1 MALITEN
8 ELRARAAE
16 AELALGELTDFQAA
30 EAMRDGKL
38 PSPMQYDNFWL
49 FDLRITGTGAAYRD
63 AKFDKGKKVREEE
76 YSFRDPGKWLSEE
89 FVARCNGLTV
99 VFEHPEKSTLNSEE
113 FRERSIG
120 TIVLPYVKDAE
131 VWGIAKIFDADAAHL
146 MQKTHISTS
155 PGVTTSKGST
165 ASLTDNGTKVLDE
178 NLPLILDHLAVCT
191 QGVWDKGQ
199 EPSGIRLDAVGA
211 KEQSVDEAEKKRL
224 EDERKALQDKLDAAN
239 RRADAAEAKA
249 KEIED
254 SKRKDA
260 EAEAERVKVEKEAQE
275 KADRKKRHDAERMD
289 GESEEAWEKRKVD
302 ARKDETEAEREEREG
317 REKAAEAA
325 DKAKKDAA
333 AATETVNANV
343 EKLNDA
349 RRADS
354 KRLEDLEAEI
364 ARLKKQPTMDDANA
378 IASAYHRYDS
388 IYQMLGERVPQHM
401 PGESPIAYRRR
412 LADGLRKH
420 TRTWK
425 EHVIHDAVAGPAFD
439 MIEQNIVDEA
449 LAEAKNP
456 TRTDANA
463 GRLIERTT
471 TQNGKTRTEF
481 YGDSAVAYAPFEAP
495 VMSFKFKKPSSA
507 SAR

>member
-1 MALITEN
+1 MPGIN
-8 ELRARAAE
+8 
-16 AELALGELTDFQAA
+16 ELTDFQAA

-49 FDLRITGTGAAYRD
+49 FDLRITGTGAAHRD
-63 AKFDKGKKVREEE
+63 AQFDKGKKIRDEE
-76 YSFRDPGKWLSEE
+76 YSFRDPREWLSDE

-99 VFEHPEKSTLNSEE
+99 VFEHPEKSTLNSDE

-120 TIVLPYVKDAE
+120 TIVLPYVKSSE
-131 VWGIAKIFDADAAHL
+131 VWGVAKIFDKDAAHL
-146 MQKTHISTS
+146 MQTTHTSTS

-199 EPSGIRLDAVGA
+199 EPSGIRLDSA
-211 KEQSVDEAEKKRL
+211 KERSVDEAEKKRI

-254 SKRKDA
+254 SKRKDEDA
-260 EAEAERVKVEKEAQE
+260 ETERAAVEKAAQE

-289 GESEEAWEKRKVD
+289 GESEEAWDKRKAD
-302 ARKDETEAEREEREG
+302 ARKDETAEEKKEREERE
-317 REKAAEAA
+317 KAAEIE
-325 DKAKKDAA
+325 DKKKKDAA

-343 EKLNDA
+343 EELQDS

-354 KRLEDLEAEI
+354 KRLEALEAEI

-378 IASAYHRYDS
+378 IATAYHRYDS

-420 TRTWK
+420 TRQWK

-439 MIEQNIVDEA
+439 MIEQSIVDEA

-495 VMSFKFKKPSSA
+495 VMSFRFKKPSA
-507 SAR
+507 TSAR